1 MLKFLD
7 YVTEEKERHAVVAF
21 GRMNPPTTGHE
32 ALVNKVKEHAAHVGG
47 DAHVYLSHSQDAKKK
62 VIDLDTYNALDQWA
76 ITLNEMYK
84 SLRKAGFAVD
94 LSLAII
100 TDRDAYPD
108 WILPTLPNRI
118 DNIPYDD
125 DDED

>member
-1 MLKFLD
+1 M
-7 YVTEEKERHAVVAF
+7 
-21 GRMNPPTTGHE
+21 
-32 ALVNKVKEHAAHVGG
+32 
-47 DAHVYLSHSQDAKKK
+47 AKKK

-108 WILPTLPNRI
+108 WIIPNLPNRI